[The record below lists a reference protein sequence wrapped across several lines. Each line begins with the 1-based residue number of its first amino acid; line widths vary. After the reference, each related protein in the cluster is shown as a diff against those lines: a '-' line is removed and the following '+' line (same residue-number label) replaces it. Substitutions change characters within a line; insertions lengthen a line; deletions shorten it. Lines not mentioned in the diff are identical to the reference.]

1 MAWINPKMDWITNPI
16 KPRAQDFNRIE
27 GNIAFLKEEIE
38 TKKGAL
44 VNVINAKQELVTIES
59 SYQDMA
65 NAINIINQN
74 PRMAS
79 GTAAFSLVEP
89 ISIPKDYYDQD
100 LPARAERAR
109 FVVTGLPFRPER
121 IFARCR
127 LNVRINNSTFPDPPY
142 SSENWVDFRFGIVNN
157 ILTTPTAAGSYA
169 IISGETGFITIST
182 AAISIDVAIQDDGF
196 IVTVTATRPSDIRQ
210 LQPRSNPSENIQY
223 WFAYEQEG

>member
-1 MAWINPKMDWITNPI
+1 MAWINPKTDWITNPI
-16 KPRAQDFNRIE
+16 KPRSQDFNRIE
-27 GNIAFLKEEIE
+27 GNIAFLKKEIE
-38 TKKGAL
+38 TKKGLL
-44 VNVINAKQELVTIES
+44 VDAINAKQELVTIGS

-89 ISIPKDYYDQD
+89 IVGEGAT
-100 LPARAERAR
+100 ARAEKAR
-109 FVVTGLPFRPER
+109 FVVTGLPFRPSR

-157 ILTTPTAAGSYA
+157 ILTTPTAVGSYF
-169 IISGETGFITIST
+169 IISGGMSFIRTST

-196 IVTVTATRPSDIRQ
+196 IVTVTATQPSSIRQ